1 MNPKL
6 HLIPSRSMFLGDAK
20 CACALFPDQS
30 VSGVEQTRSG
40 AGAVW
45 TKRRYIALKCDLK
58 DT

>member
-1 MNPKL
+1 
-6 HLIPSRSMFLGDAK
+6 MFLGDAK